1 MKFFRQL
8 LRAKR
13 DFMQIVYISIRPKVL
28 HETLEYVE
36 HFMSFIHEVIIIVP
50 QSMISAFS
58 FSSKLNV
65 AIVNEEAILGDKLHR
80 FRTCNDHAMKNWL
93 LRSSLPDYRNLG
105 EEFIMADDDNRPL
118 MHIPKEFY
126 ILEGKYESY
135 YHDDMKNR
143 AKVQKTHPPYT
154 DYDYAQLETYRIL
167 KKNNYETLSYSS
179 HMPQVI
185 NREFF
190 KNAVDMFFNEKY
202 KSLDEWNIYFNFSHR
217 QYPTRFNKP
226 KPYTTLCWPISP
238 SHRHNFIRTSDFYF
252 ENFYPH
258 LYKKNSIFAGI
269 PTKFDKES
277 HLFYTVQKIKR
288 RLDLEIDYKVAK
300 LSLIK
305 LICLIPKV
313 TFFTFKR
320 YLKQAV
326 KFVLGILSKFK

>member
-1 MKFFRQL
+1 
-8 LRAKR
+8 
-13 DFMQIVYISIRPKVL
+13 MQIVYISIRPSIL

-36 HFMSFIHEVIIIVP
+36 YFMSFINEVVIIVP

-65 AIVNEEAILGDKLHR
+65 DIVNEEAILGDKLHR
-80 FRTCNDHAMKNWL
+80 FRTCNDHAMKSWL
-93 LRSSLPDYRNLG
+93 LRSSLLHYRHLG

-118 MHIPKEFY
+118 VHIPKEFY

-135 YHDDMKNR
+135 YHGDMKNR
-143 AKVQKTHPPYT
+143 AKGQKTHPPYLS
-154 DYDYAQLETYRIL
+154 YDYAQLETYRIL
-167 KKNNYETLSYSS
+167 KKNNYDTLSYSS
-179 HMPQVI
+179 HMPQII

-190 KNAVDMFFNEKY
+190 RSAIDMFFNEKY

-238 SHRHNFIRTSDFYF
+238 SHWPPFIRTSDFYF
-252 ENFYPH
+252 ENFYNH

-277 HLFYTVQKIKR
+277 HLFYTVQKVKR
-288 RLDLEIDYKVAK
+288 RLEIEIDYKVAY
-300 LSLIK
+300 LSLTK
-305 LICLIPKV
+305 LIYLIPKV
-313 TFFTFKR
+313 AFFTFKR
-320 YLKQAV
+320 YLKQAI
-326 KFVLGILSKFK
+326 KFVLSILSKLK